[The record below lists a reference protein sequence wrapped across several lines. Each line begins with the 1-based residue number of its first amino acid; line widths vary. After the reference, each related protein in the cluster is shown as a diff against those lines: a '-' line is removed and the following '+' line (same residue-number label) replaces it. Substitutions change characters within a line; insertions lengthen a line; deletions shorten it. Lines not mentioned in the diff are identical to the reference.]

1 MGKRASRM
9 LKTEQTASAGGVVY
23 RRGAS
28 EIEVVLCGRDRDGL
42 WSLPKGAPQEGEDLA
57 AAAPREVTEETGL
70 EVAIEGEI
78 GSITYWFT
86 ARGVRFHKTVHF
98 YLMSAT
104 GGSIEKHDWEFDRV
118 QWFPAGEALAVMTHP
133 NERVMVEKALDLLA
147 GGPPAAVDGEGALRA

>member
-1 MGKRASRM
+1 MV
-9 LKTEQTASAGGVVY
+9 KTEQTASAGGVVY

-28 EIEVVLCGRDRDGL
+28 EVEVVLCGRDRDGL

-57 AAAPREVTEETGL
+57 AAATREVTEETGL
-70 EVAIEGEI
+70 EVAIEREV

-104 GGSIEKHDWEFDRV
+104 GGSVDKHDWEFDRV
-118 QWFPAGEALAVMTHP
+118 QWFPVGEALAVMTYP
-133 NERVMVEKALDLLA
+133 NERAMVEKALDLLA
-147 GGPPAAVDGEGALRA
+147 AGPPDGVAGEGALEA